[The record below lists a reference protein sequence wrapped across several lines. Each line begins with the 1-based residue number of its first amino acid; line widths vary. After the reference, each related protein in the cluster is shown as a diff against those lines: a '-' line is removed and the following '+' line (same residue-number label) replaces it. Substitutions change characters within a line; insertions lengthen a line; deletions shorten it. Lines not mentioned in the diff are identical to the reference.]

1 MEPII
6 AAPSCITAVR
16 STVPPLFEDE
26 GGLACVKAGGG
37 APTGRPVPEIGG
49 ANEVVGGVNAVVVG
63 GGEFVTLGKSPKGFG
78 AGKVV
83 GGGVATG
90 GGGGGLP
97 KLRSLVW
104 LAAEK
109 FETSVLILRPLRS
122 SRKTSLPTTFHM

>member
-1 MEPII
+1 MDPII
-6 AAPSCITAVR
+6 AALSCRTAVR
-16 STVPPLFEDE
+16 STLPPLFT
-26 GGLACVKAGGG
+26 GGGVCVEAGGG

-49 ANEVVGGVNAVVVG
+49 ANEVVGGGNVVVVD
-63 GGEFVTLGKSPKGFG
+63 GGEFVTLGKLPKGFG
-78 AGKVV
+78 AGRLV

>member
-1 MEPII
+1 M
-6 AAPSCITAVR
+6 
-16 STVPPLFEDE
+16 
-26 GGLACVKAGGG
+26 KAGGG

-49 ANEVVGGVNAVVVG
+49 ANEVVGGANAVVVG
-63 GGEFVTLGKSPKGFG
+63 GGELVTLGKSPKGFG